1 MTIRPHRP
9 TPSAH
14 RPGLLPDTQQPAP
27 PFYKEGGWAVVCAV
41 VGRCL
46 GG

>member
-9 TPSAH
+9 KPSAH
-14 RPGLLPDTQQPAP
+14 TAGRMADTQQPAP
-27 PFYKEGGWAVVCAV
+27 PLYKEGGWAVVCAV
-41 VGRCL
+41 VGGCV